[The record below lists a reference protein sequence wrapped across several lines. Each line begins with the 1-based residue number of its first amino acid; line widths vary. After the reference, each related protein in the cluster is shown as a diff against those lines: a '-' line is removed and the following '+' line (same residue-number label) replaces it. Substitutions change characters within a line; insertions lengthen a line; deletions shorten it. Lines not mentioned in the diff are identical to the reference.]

1 MGLLAKLV
9 KPISFFQLI
18 ILVSVQ
24 RITLSTQRVNV
35 FHVRL
40 DVKLV
45 SLTLLVINVLPHW
58 SLNKTTAFKNA
69 AQDSSSQVLNVLD
82 VQTTVSPVLQLTN
95 VSIVKMVSIFTE
107 VLATLLVPLVLSLT
121 KITSNVFHV
130 IVHVRPVQTIQVHAQ
145 VVNQEKDT
153 YKFQETT
160 KNVSNNALKELSHK
174 EESVKFV
181 TSDVLNV

>member
-1 MGLLAKLV
+1 M
-9 KPISFFQLI
+9 
-18 ILVSVQ
+18 
-24 RITLSTQRVNV
+24 
-35 FHVRL
+35 
-40 DVKLV
+40 
-45 SLTLLVINVLPHW
+45 
-58 SLNKTTAFKNA
+58 NKTTVFKNA
-69 AQDSSSQVLNVLD
+69 AQDSSYQVLNVLD

-130 IVHVRPVQTIQVHAQ
+130 TVHVRPVQTIQVHAQ

-153 YKFQETT
+153 YKYQETT
-160 KNVSNNALKELSHK
+160 KNVLNNVLKELSHK

>member
-45 SLTLLVINVLPHW
+45 SLTLLVINVLPH
-58 SLNKTTAFKNA
+58 
-69 AQDSSSQVLNVLD
+69 
-82 VQTTVSPVLQLTN
+82 
-95 VSIVKMVSIFTE
+95 
-107 VLATLLVPLVLSLT
+107 
-121 KITSNVFHV
+121 
-130 IVHVRPVQTIQVHAQ
+130 
-145 VVNQEKDT
+145 
-153 YKFQETT
+153 
-160 KNVSNNALKELSHK
+160 
-174 EESVKFV
+174 
-181 TSDVLNV
+181 